1 MSRSTCCRFAFLALL
16 TLASGFARADLGAAQ
31 GYNLFVFDSL
41 STTGLSSQGAVAVG
55 GSTSGSVWA
64 PSSSTSSI
72 DFSAAQSQLT
82 SLSNSLSALAANGTT
97 SVTPWRAVNLTGT
110 SSTLNVF
117 NVKGSDLSS
126 GNGLYISTPS
136 GSTVVI
142 NVDGSSVSL
151 QNMGIFLGAASQAA
165 TTSKDKILFNF
176 TQAASLN
183 ISSIGVTGSI
193 LAPYAS
199 VSFSNGSLDGTLIAQ
214 SVSGSGTYKI
224 NSFTGTIAAVPE
236 PQTWAMMMAGLGM
249 LGIVLRRRRR

>member
-1 MSRSTCCRFAFLALL
+1 MFRSPCLRIAVFAFL
-16 TLASGFARADLGAAQ
+16 TLASGFARANLGAAQ
-31 GYNLFVFDSL
+31 DYNLFVFDNL
-41 STTGLSSQGAVAVG
+41 STGGLSSQGAVAVG

-64 PSSSTSSI
+64 PSGNTSSI

-82 SLSNSLSALAANGTT
+82 GLSNSLAALTANGTT
-97 SVTPWRAVNLTGT
+97 SVTPWGSLNLTGS
-110 SSTLNVF
+110 SSTQNVF

-142 NVDGSSVSL
+142 NVDGSSVNM
-151 QNMGIFLGAASQAA
+151 QNMGIFLGALSQAA

-176 TQAASLN
+176 AQASSLN
-183 ISSIGVTGSI
+183 ISSIGVVGSI
-193 LAPYAS
+193 LAPNAS

-214 SVSGSGTYKI
+214 NVSGSGTYRI

-236 PQTWAMMMAGLGM
+236 PQTWAMFIAGLGM
-249 LGIVLRRRRR
+249 LAIVQRRRRR

>member
-1 MSRSTCCRFAFLALL
+1 M
-16 TLASGFARADLGAAQ
+16 
-31 GYNLFVFDSL
+31 
-41 STTGLSSQGAVAVG
+41 
-55 GSTSGSVWA
+55 
-64 PSSSTSSI
+64 
-72 DFSAAQSQLT
+72 
-82 SLSNSLSALAANGTT
+82 
-97 SVTPWRAVNLTGT
+97 TPWRALNLTGT

-151 QNMGIFLGAASQAA
+151 QNMGISLGAANQVA

-176 TQAASLN
+176 TQASSLN
-183 ISSIGVTGSI
+183 INSIGVTGSN

-214 SVSGSGTYKI
+214 SVCGSGTYKI

-236 PQTWAMMMAGLGM
+236 PQTWTMFIAGLGM
-249 LGIVLRRRRR
+249 LGIVLRHRRR

>member
-1 MSRSTCCRFAFLALL
+1 MSRSLCCRAAVLALL

-31 GYNLFVFDSL
+31 GYNLFVFDNL
-41 STTGLSSQGAVAVG
+41 STSGLSSQGSVAVG

-82 SLSNSLSALAANGTT
+82 GLSNSLAALAANGTT

-110 SSTLNVF
+110 SSTQNVF
-117 NVKGSDLSS
+117 NVKGSDLTS

-142 NVDGSSVSL
+142 NVDGSGISL
-151 QNMGIFLGAASQAA
+151 QNMGIFLGAANQAA

-176 TQAASLN
+176 TQASSLN
-183 ISSIGVTGSI
+183 ISSINVIGSI
-193 LAPYAS
+193 LAPHAS
-199 VSFSNGSLDGTLIAQ
+199 VSFSNGAIDGTLIAQ

-236 PQTWAMMMAGLGM
+236 PQTWTMLVAGLGM